1 MNTVVVT
8 VLGLIAFCVEG
19 VIMKVLLI
27 VWMYVAAVI
36 IQTRFRGKVLW
47 TNGIFNTFE

>member
-8 VLGLIAFCVEG
+8 VLGLIVFCVEG

-36 IQTRFRGKVLW
+36 IQTRGKVLW